1 MRANCH
7 SYRISALHLDAVKAV
22 HTCLRWTGRASGAL
36 EHACAEQLK
45 KKREKAPSMHA
56 LTAYRPL
63 CMRKWA
69 AFARVLSRVDSQY
82 AWYMF
87 KILA

>member
-1 MRANCH
+1 
-7 SYRISALHLDAVKAV
+7 
-22 HTCLRWTGRASGAL
+22 
-36 EHACAEQLK
+36 
-45 KKREKAPSMHA
+45 MHA